1 MKLLGCSPIRSLF
14 AIVLGLIL
22 VLWPQL
28 AIIYIVMAIGVFFIL
43 PGLLSLAMYV
53 KSRFRQSE
61 IPVRFPL
68 EGVGSLLLG
77 LWLFLYPG
85 FFVSIF
91 MWMLGL
97 VLMLAGTQ
105 QIVTLVQARQ
115 WKPVLWIYYLFPGLI
130 LLSGVMIVAYPFS
143 AAENTVVI
151 FGLATL
157 FYGCIEGLN
166 WYKFRH
172 S

>member
-1 MKLLGCSPIRSLF
+1 MKLLGSSPLRSIF

-28 AIIYIVMAIGVFFIL
+28 TIIYIVMAIGVFFIL
-43 PGLLSLAMYV
+43 PGLWSLVMYV
-53 KSRFRQSE
+53 NARFRQPE
-61 IPVRFPL
+61 MPMRFPL

-91 MWMLGL
+91 MWMLGF

-115 WKPVLWIYYLFPGLI
+115 WKPVPWMYYLFPGLI
-130 LLSGVMIVAYPFS
+130 LLSGVMILAYPFG

-157 FYGCIEGLN
+157 FYGCKWLN